1 MSTVTFFGFHQ
12 NTILQCGIK
21 KRNNFKYLVDF
32 ETCRVGCYFGV
43 WSGGVWPFNRVRST
57 SFFFYSILAE
67 RFFLC
72 LVAVSLLS
80 LPKKLRCGWLST
92 GLALAL
98 AWPSRRFFFSHGS
111 PISSIFTAA
120 HAVAQSSARPRL
132 PKWLVGKEGNRT
144 LLDVSK

>member
-1 MSTVTFFGFHQ
+1 LIS
-12 NTILQCGIK
+12 
-21 KRNNFKYLVDF
+21 KRVELV
-32 ETCRVGCYFGV
+32 V
-43 WSGGVWPFNRVRST
+43 
-57 SFFFYSILAE
+57 ILACE
-67 RFFLC
+67 AEVFDRLIGSVQLPFFLLFDTGREILFVFGC
-72 LVAVSLLS
+72 CFIAFP
-80 LPKKLRCGWLST
+80 PKKLRCGWLST

-120 HAVAQSSARPRL
+120 HAVAQSSARRRL